1 MLKSLMTVGVFVASA
16 GVACAQSINIDFGE
30 GGFAPASTYAGAGRA
45 GVWNEIG
52 VMPTSQRFNLVGL
65 TGQPVSATVYNIGG
79 SALLASNNP
88 ATGGDD
94 ERLMDDMFL
103 SFNNPVDLC
112 LFFEN
117 LWPGEYEVICY
128 AMTPDDAGLLSRVRV
143 DFASPGP
150 VMIGGAWPGAHA
162 QGVTHSRHVVNVTD
176 GRLNPHSGLFG
187 GVIQSGLNGVQLL
200 YLGPCAGDANGDH
213 VVNFA
218 DLNTVLSNFG
228 QSGAS
233 LAGDVNH
240 DGVVNFADVNL
251 VLSAFGSAC

>member
-1 MLKSLMTVGVFVASA
+1 MLKSLMTVTVFAVSA
-16 GVACAQSINIDFGE
+16 ALSSAQSINIDFGE
-30 GGFAPASTYAGAGRA
+30 GGFTPASTYAGAGRA

-52 VMPTSQRFNLVGL
+52 VMPTSQRFNLLGL
-65 TGQPVSATVYNIGG
+65 NGQPVTAAVYNIGG
-79 SALLASNNP
+79 SALLSANNP
-88 ATGGDD
+88 ATTGND

-117 LWPGEYEVICY
+117 LWHGDYEVICY
-128 AMTPDDAGLLSRVRV
+128 AMTPDNASLMSRVRV
-143 DFASPGP
+143 DFANPGP
-150 VMIGGAWPGAHA
+150 VMVGGAWPGAHA
-162 QGVTHSRHVVNVTD
+162 EGVTFSRHTVTVTD

-218 DLNTVLSNFG
+218 DLNAVLSNFG
-228 QSGAS
+228 QIGAG
-233 LAGDVNH
+233 LVGDVNN
-240 DGVVNFADVNL
+240 DGVVNFADLNV